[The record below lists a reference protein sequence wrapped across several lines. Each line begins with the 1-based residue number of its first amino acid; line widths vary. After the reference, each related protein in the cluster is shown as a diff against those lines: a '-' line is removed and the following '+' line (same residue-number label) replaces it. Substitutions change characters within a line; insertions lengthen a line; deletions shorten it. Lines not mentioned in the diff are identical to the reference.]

1 MARRSV
7 DNKVTLAS
15 APFLQHDLE
24 IMDPAVTALLLK
36 TVKWA
41 AGRPRSHAARER
53 R

>member
-1 MARRSV
+1 M
-7 DNKVTLAS
+7 TLAS

-24 IMDPAVTALLLK
+24 IMHPAVTALLLK